1 MRKTLQLKNAEKLS
15 NALILHSE
23 EKYPL
28 SELKPAGQLI
38 VDSDAVAF
46 VYLAETEEDY
56 VYIYLP
62 ESVWGDMKSALDEQ
76 ITIKAV
82 SGDEELVL
90 ENIHEE
96 LAYLIENIEGNSNYG
111 EEMVKKAES
120 VFLSK

>member
-15 NALILHSE
+15 KTLILHSE
-23 EKYPL
+23 ENYPL
-28 SELKPAGQLI
+28 SGLKPTGQLI

-62 ESVWGDMKSALDEQ
+62 ESVWAEMKSALDEQ
-76 ITIKAV
+76 IPMKAV
-82 SGDEELVL
+82 SGNEELVL

-111 EEMVKKAES
+111 EEMVRKAES